1 MSRIGNWIIDMRNS
15 ESNEEQA
22 YADSQYEQQFK
33 SKYEQITD
41 DLKRCRNVFVY
52 GTLQK
57 NAGNH
62 LLLEGQKFLG
72 DAETVGK
79 YYETISGY
87 VPFVSKLKQLHTIKG
102 ELYKIDNEHT
112 MLDLDGLEGHPNWY
126 CREVISVLDENGKE
140 QRAWL
145 YFNDSCLNRPA
156 VEDGDYKKHIW
167 NQTKRRNL

>member
-1 MSRIGNWIIDMRNS
+1 MRRIGYWIIVMRNS

-22 YADSQYEQQFK
+22 YAESQYEQQFK

-41 DLKRCRNVFVY
+41 DLKRCRNVYDY
-52 GTLQK
+52 GTQQK

-62 LLLEGQKFLG
+62 LLLEVQKFLG

-102 ELYKIDNEHT
+102 ELYKIDNEHS
-112 MLDLDGLEGHPNWY
+112 MLDIDGLEGHPNRK
-126 CREVISVLDENGKE
+126 CREVKFNGRK
-140 QRAWL
+140 QL
-145 YFNDSCLNRPA
+145 
-156 VEDGDYKKHIW
+156 
-167 NQTKRRNL
+167 